1 MPKTSKVNP
10 EQAASILRNVAEH
23 AFRYATD
30 IGAYTGG
37 AASSLAEF
45 HDQLAGIPLQAIAFH
60 LYPRQPDFQRWIRET
75 LGDEPL
81 AEQLAQIKR
90 SSGEKL
96 RKTLQTLIGYRLE
109 HLKITALTR
118 VKGIGPT
125 SATKLVT
132 GGIDSI
138 EALAAHAPGD
148 LAPKVGISENIA
160 SRWIH
165 GARDCLTPS
174 S

>member
-1 MPKTSKVNP
+1 MTKTSNVSP
-10 EQAASILRNVAEH
+10 ERAASILRNVSHH
-23 AFRYATD
+23 AFRFATD

-37 AASSLAEF
+37 AATSLAKF
-45 HDQLAGIPLQAIAFH
+45 HDHLAGVPLQSIAFH
-60 LYPRQPDFQRWIRET
+60 LYPRQPDFQRWVRET
-75 LGDEPL
+75 LGDEQL

-96 RKTLQTLIGYRLE
+96 RKTLKTVIGYRLE

-125 SATKLVT
+125 SATKLVA
-132 GGIDSI
+132 GGVDSI
-138 EALAAHAPGD
+138 DVLAAHAPDG
-148 LAPKVGISENIA
+148 LAQQVGVSENVA
-160 SRWIH
+160 ARWIRD
-165 GARDCLTPS
+165 ARDCLAPS

>member
-1 MPKTSKVNP
+1 MSKTSKVDP
-10 EQAASILRNVAEH
+10 EQAANILRNDAEH

-45 HDQLAGIPLQAIAFH
+45 HDQLTGIPLQAIAFH
-60 LYPRQPDFQRWIRET
+60 LYPRQPDFQHWIRET
-75 LGDEPL
+75 LGDEQL
-81 AEQLAQIKR
+81 AEQFAQIKR
-90 SSGEKL
+90 TSGEKL
-96 RKTLQTLIGYRLE
+96 RKTLQTLVGQRLE

-125 SATKLVT
+125 SATKLVA

-138 EALAAHAPGD
+138 EALVAHAPDD
-148 LAPKVGISENIA
+148 LASRIGISANVA
-160 SRWIH
+160 AHWVR
-165 GARDCLTPS
+165 GARDYLAPS